1 MGSFSFF
8 FERRFMR
15 EFINNKKL
23 DLLFLLAKFARFLIK
38 GDRLYSFFYRRMTS
52 RINRFVIDKKS
63 ELPLGDDIQFI
74 IKRSNLSIY
83 VMNTTRVIT
92 EYLLRNPRRGL

>member
-38 GDRLYSFFYRRMTS
+38 GDRLYSFFYSRMTS
-52 RINRFVIDKKS
+52 RINRFVMDKNNMLLLGEDT
-63 ELPLGDDIQFI
+63 ELD
-74 IKRSNLSIY
+74 IKRIDISLYI
-83 VMNTTRVIT
+83 VNTTRIVT